1 MKNHQLKT
9 KCWSIYKRQRKPKGQ
24 PIMENPETNQ
34 RDGEKQTHKSVQMVN
49 EINTSP
55 INMRN

>member
-1 MKNHQLKT
+1 
-9 KCWSIYKRQRKPKGQ
+9 
-24 PIMENPETNQ
+24 MENPETNQ